1 MKVDRHIHT
10 PFCPHGSQD
19 SLQAYVEK
27 AIQLGFQEISFTE
40 HAPIPENFVDPTPEQ
55 DSGMS
60 MTQLENYLKDVHH
73 IKEQYANDLKINVG
87 LEVDYID
94 GFETKTTQ
102 FLNEYGPHLDDSILS
117 VHFLRFDRQ
126 YFCLDYS
133 PEAFAHIVQKFGSVS
148 KTYDKYYETL
158 LKSVNYDLGLFKPK
172 RIGHITLVHKFKKQF
187 PCPNRFTE
195 KINTILL
202 AIQQQ
207 NLELD
212 YNAAGLF
219 KPLCQ
224 EAYPAPDVLELARK
238 KRSLLSMDQMPIV
251 RRTSVKVTKRYF
263 LVKRTYTC
271 FFGSRCSYSIVR
283 IQAVSSPLYCSKK

>member
-1 MKVDRHIHT
+1 MTKVDRHIHT
-10 PFCPHGSQD
+10 PFCPHGSKD
-19 SLQAYVEK
+19 SLQAYAEQ

-40 HAPIPENFVDPTPEQ
+40 HAPLPESFVDPTPQQ
-55 DSGMS
+55 DSSMS
-60 MTQLENYLKDVHH
+60 MAQLEGYLKDVHR

-94 GFETKTTQ
+94 GFETETAQ

-158 LKSVNYDLGLFKPK
+158 LKSINCDLGIFKPQ
-172 RIGHITLVHKFKKQF
+172 RIGHMTLVHKFQKQF
-187 PCPNRFTE
+187 PCPNPFTE
-195 KINTILL
+195 EINTVLL
-202 AIQQQ
+202 AIQKN

-224 EAYPAPDVLELARK
+224 EAYPAPNVLELARQK
-238 KRSLLSMDQMPIV
+238 KIP
-251 RRTSVKVTKRYF
+251 
-263 LVKRTYTC
+263 LVY
-271 FFGSRCSYSIVR
+271 GSDAHCAKDLGQGYEALFS
-283 IQAVSSPLYCSKK
+283 C